1 MPKYLVETVDFF
13 RMRYVIECESAEHAK
28 DVVTMREAEEFSQL
42 HLNETIT
49 STRVIDD
56 AEYLRLFDEDNAYL
70 KDWSEEQKFQYVHE
84 VNYDTPKPDMKE
96 LDPDLRDWEYDGCGV
111 KVWKGTMDLY
121 DVENNGTGIQV

>member
-1 MPKYLVETVDFF
+1 MPKYLVETIDFF

-84 VNYDTPKPDMKE
+84 VVYDIPKPDMKE

-111 KVWKGTMDLY
+111 KVWKGTMDRY
-121 DVENNGTGIQV
+121 EVENNGTE

>member
-70 KDWSEEQKFQYVHE
+70 KDWSEEQKFNYVHE
-84 VNYDTPKPDMKE
+84 VNYDTAKPDMKE